1 MVKEVEIINTLIH
14 DMHLKLQQ
22 SEAQHQHL
30 LRTRV
35 SLETDLKAKVDSLFV
50 DREKC
55 MGMRRSYPITT
66 TVRYQQ

>member
-1 MVKEVEIINTLIH
+1 MVKEVETINTLIH
-14 DMHLKLQQ
+14 EMHIKLQQ

-30 LRTRV
+30 LKTRAN
-35 SLETDLKAKVDSLFV
+35 LEKDLKAKVDALFV

-66 TVRYQQ
+66 TVKY